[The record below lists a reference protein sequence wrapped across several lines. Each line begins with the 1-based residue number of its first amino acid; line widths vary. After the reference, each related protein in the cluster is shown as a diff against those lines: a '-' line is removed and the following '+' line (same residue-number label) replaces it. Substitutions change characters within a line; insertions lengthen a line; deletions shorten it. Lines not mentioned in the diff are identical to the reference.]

1 MSSAKDGNP
10 PSEVIVSIVVIHMIN
25 DTLAWN
31 AYVISHWFFSFC
43 LIWFPLHIKLYTSY
57 LDGSHTSVA
66 NIIENTANAEAD
78 TSENCKSQ
86 PVVAYVSVHIDA
98 WSSDEH
104 KQFDEET
111 SLPFL
116 N

>member
-1 MSSAKDGNP
+1 MRMLL
-10 PSEVIVSIVVIHMIN
+10 VIDFSLSVSYGFRYILN
-25 DTLAWN
+25 CT
-31 AYVISHWFFSFC
+31 
-43 LIWFPLHIKLYTSY
+43 TY

-66 NIIENTANAEAD
+66 NIVENTANAEAD